1 MTFWIYR
8 VKRISYLE
16 FIMRK
21 VNEKFKIKIMTILST
36 VTISPVFWSNLR
48 IITSPLVDGK
58 NVRVIDLNFKSFF
71 FKKNGS
77 IW

>member
-36 VTISPVFWSNLR
+36 VTISPVF
-48 IITSPLVDGK
+48 
-58 NVRVIDLNFKSFF
+58 
-71 FKKNGS
+71 
-77 IW
+77 